1 MDTGQPGLEETLGPV
16 LLSRLRAFGKDRG
29 LDETHALQVTRLA
42 HLLFD
47 RTAAIH
53 GLGPPELRLLLS
65 AAYLHDVGM
74 CRGLRGHHKS
84 SLAIISAGDLA
95 PLDGRERKLVACIAR
110 YHRKAHPRR
119 KHAHY
124 SQLSTGE
131 QEGVARLASLLR
143 IADAL
148 DREHDA
154 AVKDLEVEM
163 STRRVLVKAR
173 SSRDLGAEE
182 VAMRRK
188 GRLFEELFGLHLT
201 LRAVLPPEGR

>member
-1 MDTGQPGLEETLGPV
+1 MDAGQIGLEEPLGAG
-16 LLSRLRAFGKDRG
+16 LFARLRDFGRDHG
-29 LDETHALQVTRLA
+29 LDESHALQVARLA
-42 HLLFD
+42 LRLFE

-53 GLGPPELRLLLS
+53 GLGPPERRLLVS

-84 SLAIISAGDLA
+84 SLSIISAGDLA
-95 PLDGRERKLVACIAR
+95 PLDGRERKLVASIAR

-119 KHAHY
+119 RHGHF
-124 SQLSTGE
+124 SQLSPGE

-154 AVKDLEVEM
+154 AVKDLDVEM
-163 STRRVLVKAR
+163 STRRVLVRAQA
-173 SSRDLGAEE
+173 SRDLGAEE

-201 LRAVLPPEGR
+201 LRAVPPPEGR